1 MTNVVD
7 ITNIVEIVIALIV
20 AVASY
25 FVIPYIKSKL
35 TASQWSNLQ
44 DWAEVGVKAAEA
56 IFIGT
61 KLGKDKREYV
71 MKYLA
76 NLCKQN
82 GYKFDEDII
91 RVALE
96 NAWEDMTGGSKG
108 DDIPVV
114 EFKAEG
120 SM

>member
-7 ITNIVEIVIALIV
+7 ITSIIEIVIALII
-20 AVASY
+20 AVASC

-76 NLCKQN
+76 SLCEQN

-108 DDIPVV
+108 DDVPVV